1 MGAPACMVVDV
12 YSWRVIGI
20 PFHCQ
25 VVQSA
30 VLLHGKFLV
39 PLLLRAAERSE
50 RRYLFCLSLFAFQFA
65 SLYIL
70 SINQLHC
77 RSQYTRGLNEMV
89 SMVMCDHT
97 LLAPLLSSDAD
108 GTSAISPGEV
118 TPFSMSRG
126 GICSPYESSSASV
139 FTDAVNKARSSKVA
153 RWLSG

>member
-12 YSWRVIGI
+12 HSWRVIGI

-30 VLLHGKFLV
+30 VLL
-39 PLLLRAAERSE
+39 LRAAERSE
-50 RRYLFCLSLFAFQFA
+50 RRYFFCLSLFAFQFA

-108 GTSAISPGEV
+108 GTSSISLGDV
-118 TPFSMSRG
+118 TSFSMSRG

>member
-1 MGAPACMVVDV
+1 MVVDV
-12 YSWRVIGI
+12 HSWRVIGI

-97 LLAPLLSSDAD
+97 LLAPLLSSDVARV
-108 GTSAISPGEV
+108 SSISLGEV
-118 TPFSMSRG
+118 TLSSMSRG
-126 GICSPYESSSASV
+126 GICSPDASSSPPV
-139 FTDAVNKARSSKVA
+139 FTDVVNKARSSRVA
-153 RWLSG
+153 GWSSG